1 MKKQFKHKARVK
13 TEEWSDKMNYYV
25 KQLVADMEDMS
36 ERLVSDIEQIQED
49 MPESDV
55 NFSRL
60 EKIREKLIS
69 ISEITEKIKGDM

>member
-1 MKKQFKHKARVK
+1 
-13 TEEWSDKMNYYV
+13 MNYYV

-36 ERLVSDIEQIQED
+36 ERLVSDIEQIQKD

-60 EKIREKLIS
+60 EEIREKLIS
-69 ISEITEKIKGDM
+69 ISGIAEKIRGDM

>member
-1 MKKQFKHKARVK
+1 
-13 TEEWSDKMNYYV
+13 MNYYV
-25 KQLVADMEDMS
+25 KQLVVDMEDMS

-69 ISEITEKIKGDM
+69 ISEITEKIKGDV

>member
-1 MKKQFKHKARVK
+1 
-13 TEEWSDKMNYYV
+13 
-25 KQLVADMEDMS
+25 MEDMS

-69 ISEITEKIKGDM
+69 ISEITEKIKGDV

>member
-1 MKKQFKHKARVK
+1 
-13 TEEWSDKMNYYV
+13 MNYYV

-36 ERLVSDIEQIQED
+36 ERLVSDIEQD

-60 EKIREKLIS
+60 EEIREKLIS
-69 ISEITEKIKGDM
+69 ISGIAEKIRGDM